1 MTSTMTL
8 IEKIQRHVTL
18 DGECWEWR
26 GCSQGAVPMM
36 KHDGKVANVRRLVL
50 IELGTPMKGYIA
62 TYTCWNPKCVNPEHT
77 GRSTRARMNRRI
89 MADMNSA
96 TNTLRVKRIAEI
108 KRRTSAKLS
117 QADIDQIRAT
127 DEKQQ
132 DLASRYGVT
141 KSLIGKI
148 RRGEVWRTFS
158 ASPFSGLF
166 A

>member
-1 MTSTMTL
+1 MTL
-8 IEKIQRHVTL
+8 IEKIQRHITP
-18 DGECWEWR
+18 DGDCWQWH
-26 GCSQGAVPMM
+26 GCMQGALPTM
-36 KHDGKVANVRRLVL
+36 KHGSKVANVRRLVL
-50 IELGTPMKGYIA
+50 IERGTPMTGFIA
-62 TYTCWNPKCVNPEHT
+62 TYTCGNPACVNPEHT
-77 GRSTRARMNRRI
+77 ARSTRAQMNRRI

-108 KRRTSAKLS
+108 KRRTGAKLS
-117 QADIDQIRAT
+117 QADVDQIRAA

>member
-1 MTSTMTL
+1 
-8 IEKIQRHVTL
+8 
-18 DGECWEWR
+18 
-26 GCSQGAVPMM
+26 MM

-50 IELGTPMKGYIA
+50 IEHGVPMKGYIA
-62 TYTCWNPKCVNPEHT
+62 TYTCGNPACVNPEHT
-77 GRSTRARMNRRI
+77 GRSTRVQMNRRI

-117 QADIDQIRAT
+117 QADVDQIRAA

-132 DLASRYGVT
+132 DLANRYGVT

-158 ASPFSGLF
+158 ASPFAGLF

>member
-1 MTSTMTL
+1 MTL
-8 IEKIQRHVTL
+8 IEKIQCHVTL
-18 DGECWEWR
+18 DGDCWQWH
-26 GCSQGAVPMM
+26 GCMQGSIPMM
-36 KHDGKVANVRRLVL
+36 KHGSKVSNVRRLLL
-50 IELGTPMKGYIA
+50 IERGTPMKGYIA
-62 TYTCWNPKCVNPEHT
+62 TFICGNPACVNPEHT
-77 GRSTRARMNRRI
+77 ARSTRAQMNRRI
-89 MADMNSA
+89 MANMDSA

-108 KRRTSAKLS
+108 KRRTSSKMS
-117 QADIDQIRAT
+117 QADVDQIRAS

-132 DLASRYGVT
+132 DLANRYGVT

>member
-1 MTSTMTL
+1 MTL
-8 IEKIQRHVTL
+8 IEKIQCHVTL
-18 DGECWEWR
+18 DGECWEWH
-26 GCSQGAVPMM
+26 GCMQGAIPMM

-50 IELGTPMKGYIA
+50 IERGVPMKGYIA
-62 TYTCWNPKCVNPEHT
+62 TYTCGNPACVNPEHT
-77 GRSTRARMNRRI
+77 ARSTRTQMNRRN
-89 MADMNSA
+89 MAEMSGA

-117 QADIDQIRAT
+117 QADVDQIRAS

-132 DLASRYGVT
+132 DLANRYDVT

>member
-1 MTSTMTL
+1 MTL
-8 IEKIQRHVTL
+8 IEKIQCHVTL
-18 DGECWEWR
+18 DGDCWQWH
-26 GCSQGAVPMM
+26 GCMQGAVPMM

-50 IELGTPMKGYIA
+50 IERGVPMKGYIA
-62 TYTCWNPKCVNPEHT
+62 TYTCGNPKCVNPEHT
-77 GRSTRARMNRRI
+77 ARSTRTQMNRRN
-89 MADMNSA
+89 MAEMNSA

-117 QADIDQIRAT
+117 QADVYQIRAS
-127 DEKQQ
+127 DDRYD
-132 DLASRYGVT
+132 DLATRFGVS
-141 KSLIGKI
+141 KSLIGRV

>member
-1 MTSTMTL
+1 MTL
-8 IEKIQRHVTL
+8 IEKIQRHITP
-18 DGECWEWR
+18 DGDCWQWH
-26 GCSQGAVPMM
+26 GCMQGAIPMM

-50 IELGTPMKGYIA
+50 IERGVPMKGHIA
-62 TYTCWNPKCVNPEHT
+62 TYTCGNPVCVNPEHAA
-77 GRSTRARMNRRI
+77 RSTRTQMNRRN
-89 MADMNSA
+89 MAEMSGA

-117 QADIDQIRAT
+117 QADVDQIRAA

-132 DLASRYGVT
+132 DLANRYGVT